1 MKEIGSVGHWAKPI
15 TLACSQQPLD
25 LKTVFARESFFLQIQ
40 SNHSYL
46 LFLYIGIKIVAYS
59 PLGCGFLTGSI
70 RNRESECLDEN
81 DFRLNCS

>member
-1 MKEIGSVGHWAKPI
+1 MKEIGIVGYCTTPMTI
-15 TLACSQQPLD
+15 
-25 LKTVFARESFFLQIQ
+25 FAVTIRSKNRICTRKFLLQIQ
-40 SNHSYL
+40 TNHSYL
-46 LFLYIGIKIVAYS
+46 LFLYKGIKIVAYS